1 MKNKTHIE
9 FWENNMRNCNDRL
22 LSLLTCAIRGESGQH
37 VLAAPVSEEE
47 IRAIFDLAKKH
58 DMTHLIGAALETTEP
73 QDKKRYKPFFGE
85 SIKAMYRYEWLKG
98 EQDKMYA
105 LLEQYGIPYI
115 PLKGAIIRKLYRE
128 PWHRTSCDIDIL
140 VPQERLEEALAA
152 FENDL
157 SYTRGERSLHDV
169 SLTAPN
175 GVHFELHF
183 NMDEVYVDCAELWAD
198 AQQAAPESCQYT
210 LSAEMLILTP
220 IAHMAKH
227 FVNGGCGLR
236 PFLDLWLMREK
247 LPYDRD
253 KLLQMLDSH
262 GLTKF
267 SSAMFGLVDVWFD
280 GKTANETEMMIQAFI
295 LPAGVYGD
303 LNNKIS
309 VTRSEGKGKLAYA
322 IQRIF
327 PPRSSLRIAYPV
339 LNRHPRLLP
348 ICWVRR
354 WIRLIRAGKLKQV
367 KTEYDINRRLDADK
381 LNHTSELLKR
391 LELKMGKS

>member
-1 MKNKTHIE
+1 MINS
-9 FWENNMRNCNDRL
+9 NQRM

-58 DMTHLIGAALETTEP
+58 DLTHLIGAALETTEP

-157 SYTRGERSLHDV
+157 SYSRGKRSRHDV

-175 GVHFELHF
+175 GVHLELHF
-183 NMDEVYVDCAELWAD
+183 DIDEIYVDCSEFWEDAKPAAD
-198 AQQAAPESCQYT
+198 GSCQYV
-210 LSAEMLILTP
+210 LSAEMLILTH

-227 FVNGGCGLR
+227 FVNGGCGLK
-236 PFLDLWLMREK
+236 PFLDLWLLKEK
-247 LPYDRD
+247 LTYDPE
-253 KLLQMLDSH
+253 KLQKLFQSH
-262 GLTKF
+262 GLAEF
-267 SSAMFGLVDVWFD
+267 SRASLGLVDVWLD
-280 GKTANETEMMIQAFI
+280 GKQPNEIETVMASFV
-295 LPAGVYGD
+295 LSGGVYGSLD
-303 LNNKIS
+303 NKIT
-309 VTRSEGKGKLAYA
+309 VTRSKGKSKFGYA
-322 IQRIF
+322 IERIF
-327 PPRSSLRIAYPV
+327 PPRSSLKIAYPI
-339 LNRHPRLLP
+339 LSRHPFLLP
-348 ICWVRR
+348 ICWGRR
-354 WIRLIRAGKLKQV
+354 WFRLLRAGKLKQI
-367 KTEYDINRRLDADK
+367 KTEYSINHRLNVDQLNNTDK
-381 LNHTSELLKR
+381 MLKLLGLN
-391 LELKMGKS
+391 M